1 MSQRAIT
8 IVTTLLLWFGAM
20 GWLVFYEAY
29 PELRHQTS
37 AGYRTLL
44 SHGVM
49 VMDRWMTISVQ
60 GKPIGY
66 THTSVDV
73 VDEQN
78 GGNQYRINNRTILT
92 LTIMGSRQR
101 VAVNADAVV
110 DALYKL
116 ASFSFD
122 LTSTGY
128 AISVEGT
135 RKQGNVFDITIKGVG
150 STQHFTVTI
159 PEDAVIYSPMTEMT
173 LKSLNPGSHTILQ
186 IFNPVT
192 LTVQHVTVRAL
203 RHEVLLR
210 KSKEIQTTVLAA
222 KIDGMETLSWIDS
235 EGLMLKQE
243 TPLGWTIESCDAR
256 DALAAGTHH
265 GSEDML
271 TSLAVPL
278 QGDAASLATAP
289 SATLRLTGPVFSR
302 EDLQSQRQ
310 TVVSLYSNTVDV
322 IVRAET
328 LPIPGCTRAAIPRE
342 MSPWLASTP
351 FIQAADPRLIRKARE
366 ITGSWTNSLEAASAI
381 YQWVYTQVEKKPT
394 VSLPSALDVL
404 ANPQGDCNE
413 HTYLFTGLA
422 RAAGLPC
429 KVRIGLTLHEGR
441 LYYHA
446 WPSVYVG
453 QWLDM
458 DPTRG
463 LPAVNTGY
471 LSLIE
476 GELAEQMKLM
486 SIIGKLKV
494 EIINDQHSKPK

>member
-78 GGNQYRINNRTILT
+78 GRNQYRINNRTILT
-92 LTIMGSRQR
+92 LMIMGSRQR

-116 ASFSFD
+116 TSFSFD

-173 LKSLNPGSHTILQ
+173 LKSLKPGHEAVFQ

-192 LTVQHVTVRAL
+192 LSSQKVAVRAL
-203 RHEVLLR
+203 RHEALLR
-210 KSKEIQTTVLAA
+210 AGKPVPTTVLTATV
-222 KIDGMETLSWIDS
+222 DGMETLSWIDRD
-235 EGLMLKQE
+235 GLMMKQE
-243 TPLGWTIESCDAR
+243 TSLGWTIESCEAKEALSAGAR
-256 DALAAGTHH
+256 QGT
-265 GSEDML
+265 EDML
-271 TSLAVPL
+271 TALAVPIE
-278 QGDAASLATAP
+278 GDTALLR
-289 SATLRLTGPVFSR
+289 SAPEVTLRLTGPTFSR
-302 EDLQSQRQ
+302 EALESQRQ
-310 TVVSLYSNTVDV
+310 TVVSINSNVTDV
-322 IVRAET
+322 RVRT
-328 LPIPGCTRAAIPRE
+328 DMLPASGCAKAAIPAA

-351 FIQAADPRLIRKARE
+351 FVQAQDQRLINKARE
-366 ITGSWTNSLEAASAI
+366 ITGEWTNSLDAALAI
-381 YQWVYTQVEKKPT
+381 YEWVYTQVAKKPT

-404 ANPQGDCNE
+404 AKPEGDCNE
-413 HTYLFTGLA
+413 HTYLFAGLA

-429 KVRIGLTLHEGR
+429 KIRVGLTLHEGR
-441 LYYHA
+441 FYYHA

-471 LSLIE
+471 LSLLE

-486 SIIGKLKV
+486 SIVGKLRV
-494 EIINDQHSKPK
+494 EVVPLK